1 MSARSVSGPQT
12 PADVNADLC
21 AAGQLTLK
29 LDEFARNA
37 LLEES
42 SRLGVSR
49 EELAE
54 FSLLYY
60 LADVDSGRISR
71 RVPRTP
77 LKAIEALPTS

>member
-1 MSARSVSGPQT
+1 MSAQPVAGPY
-12 PADVNADLC
+12 PSAGAGPGRRIADQV
-21 AAGQLTLK
+21 TLE
-29 LDEFARNA
+29 LDEFARDA

-60 LADVDSGRISR
+60 LADIDSGRISR

-77 LKAIEALPTS
+77 LKAMRALPAS